1 MAGAARTCPQC
12 GHENQNGA
20 RFCSSCGVA
29 LAGDARTDTQALEQ
43 VDLADEY
50 ALDRSQFPESLG
62 ILIVTR
68 GPNNGARYGL
78 EAPTVSIGRHPDSD
92 IFLDDVT
99 VSRFHATLV
108 HTGADYTVEDAG
120 SLNGTY
126 LNRRRI
132 DSAELL
138 HDGDE
143 LQVGLFKLVFFHG
156 TRQ

>member
-1 MAGAARTCPQC
+1 MSGAGRVCLAC
-12 GHENQNGA
+12 GHENQPDA
-20 RFCSSCGVA
+20 RFCSSCGTEFA
-29 LAGDARTDTQALEQ
+29 PDTRTDTQAIEA

-50 ALDRSQFPESLG
+50 AVDRSQFPESLG

-68 GPNNGARYGL
+68 GPNVGARYGL
-78 EAPTVSIGRHPDSD
+78 HAPVVSIGRHPDSD

-99 VSRFHATLV
+99 VSRRHATLD
-108 HTGADYTVEDAG
+108 HTGADYTVRDDG

-132 DSAELL
+132 DLAQPL

>member
-1 MAGAARTCPQC
+1 MPGAEHVCPQC
-12 GHENQNGA
+12 GHANQVGA
-20 RFCSSCGVA
+20 RFCSSCGVS
-29 LAGDARTDTQALEQ
+29 LDRDARTDTQAIEV
-43 VDLADEY
+43 VDVAEDY

-68 GPNNGARYGL
+68 GPNVGARYGL
-78 EAPTVSIGRHPDSD
+78 DAPTVTIGRHTDSE

-99 VSRFHATLV
+99 VSRHHAVLE
-108 HTGADYTVEDAG
+108 HTGAEYTVADQG

-126 LNRRRI
+126 LNRRLI
-132 DSAELL
+132 EGAEVL

-156 TRQ
+156 TKQ

>member
-1 MAGAARTCPQC
+1 MCPQC
-12 GHENQNGA
+12 GHRNQGGA

-29 LAGDARTDTQALEQ
+29 LDRDVRADTMAIEA
-43 VDLADEY
+43 VDVADDY
-50 ALDRSQFPESLG
+50 AVDRSQFPESLG

-68 GPNNGARYGL
+68 GPNIGARYGL
-78 EAPTVSIGRHPDSD
+78 EAPTITIGRHPDSE

-99 VSRFHATLV
+99 VSRFHAVLQ
-108 HTGADYTVEDAG
+108 HTGADYTIIDKG

-132 DSAELL
+132 DGVQVL

-156 TRQ
+156 TQP